1 MIENNLLKTNFIGK
15 DGFRWWIG
23 QVAPE
28 PAQGDQLNQIGNT
41 WGCRMK
47 VRIYGY
53 HPADITELKDE
64 DLPWAQVLLSSQG
77 GSGKANRARSIRISP
92 GDTVMGFF
100 LDGDDAQLPVILGIF
115 ANTGPYY
122 ASDEEYKSPF
132 QPFTG
137 YTSKIK
143 PNNEFIAKNEGGDD
157 SNKSQKSPRFLP
169 KEIVE
174 DLKEQQEKG
183 KAQLEQLIDSEELQ
197 NAASEASAE
206 LKQVIDSGA
215 IQTGLKNTAANAK
228 PIVENLKKQF
238 STVDTQAFKA
248 IGQEIIL
255 GSGVQAA
262 AANTKSTNKIK
273 NTLKNTL
280 NEVKNAVPQ
289 DKFKGLADG
298 AKQIVSASKP
308 MIKDMVNTT
317 FDELAPQLNGG
328 LNKLY
333 KDKFG
338 EVMGKTG
345 NLALAKK
352 AAQAAQVAMVGPV
365 MSLQNA
371 MPCAVKKVT
380 DKLTG
385 DVANLLAEFTNNVD
399 NFTDCIG
406 DQFIGALF
414 NDMIK
419 GINTELADAIGGV
432 ANIFPSGDIEGLLR
446 GKAEGLLGIASVFD
460 DCDIPTADLGSKTN
474 KWILGAG
481 PGNLNLENIAG
492 KVLAIANAAQELKEA
507 AASPGGVLG
516 NLGFFDF
523 MRPDVSTPGFS
534 STLSDCYTGP
544 PLNCSGIKV
553 NLFGG
558 GGSGA
563 QVNPILGA
571 IVNDTFAVQT
581 ASLIGMKV
589 TNAGSGYTSP
599 PFVEIEDTC
608 RKGYGGVAR
617 AVIDYNPASPTY
629 QQVTDVYVVS
639 SGENYPVI
647 ETEEEDDG
655 VYTVDHVV
663 VVKPGQNYKPE
674 DIVTDQKGNVYE
686 KFLDEQ
692 GRILNVI
699 PPDPSMNN
707 LEPFTTLPELEVI
720 SSTGTGALLK
730 GQLAPRP
737 SYQGEVRQVIDCISP
752 RNTDIVGF
760 INGEPYYGP
769 FHVHPTTGAKM
780 VGVAHT
786 TAPHAIIYDTPQES
800 RTSRSSVVTS
810 TSYTTVSSPQVQTNV
825 SNTTTTSQSDTS
837 SIPQTDP
844 VDTSSQQTS
853 GQSYTPPPSSPPS
866 GGGSSGSGGGS
877 SGGGGYGGGY

>member
-1 MIENNLLKTNFIGK
+1 MIENNLLKTNFLGK

-28 PAQGDQLNQIGNT
+28 EAQGDQLNQIGNT
-41 WGCRMK
+41 WGCRLK

-53 HPADITELKDE
+53 HPADITELPDKS
-64 DLPWAQVLLSSQG
+64 LPWAQVLLSSQG
-77 GSGKANRARSIRISP
+77 GSGKANRSRSVRISP

-115 ANTGPYY
+115 ANTGNYY

-132 QPFTG
+132 EPFTG

-143 PNNEFIAKNEGGDD
+143 PNNDFIAKNEGGDN
-157 SNKSQKSPRFLP
+157 SNKSQKSPRFLT

-183 KAQLEQLIDSEELQ
+183 KAQLEQLVDSEELQ

-215 IQTGLKNTAANAK
+215 IQTGLKNTVANAK

-273 NTLKNTL
+273 NVLKNKL
-280 NEVKNAVPQ
+280 PDIKNAIPQ
-289 DKFKGLADG
+289 DKFKGLAEG
-298 AKQIVSASKP
+298 AAEIVSASKP

-365 MSLQNA
+365 MSLQNV
-371 MPCAVKKVT
+371 MPCAVKNIT

-446 GKAEGLLGIASVFD
+446 DKAEGLLGIASIFD

-558 GGSGA
+558 GGQGA

-571 IVNDTFAVQT
+571 IVSDTFAVQT

-589 TNAGSGYTSP
+589 TNAGSGYQSP

-608 RKGYGGVAR
+608 RKGYGAVAR
-617 AVIDYNPASPTY
+617 SVIDYDPSSPTY

-639 SGENYPVI
+639 SGENFPVI
-647 ETEEEDDG
+647 EPEEGDDG

-663 VVKPGQNYKPE
+663 VVKPGQNYKQE
-674 DIVTDQKGNVYE
+674 DTVIDDKGNVYE
-686 KFLDEQ
+686 KLLDEQ

-707 LEPFTTLPELEVI
+707 IEPFNTLPELEVI
-720 SSTGTGALLK
+720 SSTGIGALLK
-730 GQLAPRP
+730 AQLLPRP
-737 SYQGEVRQVIDCISP
+737 TYQGEVKQVIDCVSP
-752 RNTDIVGF
+752 RNTNIVGF

-786 TAPHAIIYDTPQES
+786 TTPHAIIYDTPQES
-800 RTSRSSVVTS
+800 RTSRSPVVTS
-810 TSYTTVSSPQVQTNV
+810 TSYTTVSSSVQTNV
-825 SNTTTTSQSDTS
+825 SSTTTQTTTSSTT
-837 SIPQTDP
+837 QTDP

-853 GQSYTPPPSSPPS
+853 GQSYTPPNNNNTGSS
-866 GGGSSGSGGGS
+866 GSSGSGGGS

>member
-1 MIENNLLKTNFIGK
+1 MIENNFLKTNFLGK

-28 PAQGDQLNQIGNT
+28 EAQGNQINQVGGT

-53 HPADITELKDE
+53 DAADITELADD

-77 GSGKANRARSIRISP
+77 GSGKANRARSSP
-92 GDTVMGFF
+92 LSLGDTVMGFF

-228 PIVENLKKQF
+228 PIVENLKKNF

-280 NEVKNAVPQ
+280 SEVKNGIPQ
-289 DKFKGLADG
+289 EKFKGLADG

-629 QQVTDVYVVS
+629 QQVTDVYDVS

-760 INGEPYYGP
+760 VNGEPYYGP

-800 RTSRSSVVTS
+800 RTSRSPVVTS

-825 SNTTTTSQSDTS
+825 SDTTTTSQPDTS

>member
-1 MIENNLLKTNFIGK
+1 MIENNLLKTNFLGK

-77 GSGKANRARSIRISP
+77 GSGKANRARSIRIAP

-157 SNKSQKSPRFLP
+157 SNKSQKSPRFLT
-169 KEIVE
+169 KEIVD

-183 KAQLEQLIDSEELQ
+183 KAQLEQLVDSEELQ

-215 IQTGLKNTAANAK
+215 IQTGLKNTAANTK
-228 PIVENLKKQF
+228 PIIENLKKNF

-280 NEVKNAVPQ
+280 SEVKNGIPQ
-289 DKFKGLADG
+289 EKFKGLADG

-345 NLALAKK
+345 NLAVAKK

-365 MSLQNA
+365 MALQNA
-371 MPCAVKKVT
+371 MPCAVKKIT

-419 GINTELADAIGGV
+419 GINTELADAISGV

-446 GKAEGLLGIASVFD
+446 NKAEGLLGIASVFD

-558 GGSGA
+558 GGQGA

-589 TNAGSGYTSP
+589 TNAGSGYQSP

-608 RKGYGGVAR
+608 RKGYGAVAR
-617 AVIDYNPASPTY
+617 SVIDYDPSSPTY

-647 ETEEEDDG
+647 EPEEGDDG

-663 VVKPGQNYKPE
+663 VVKPGQNYKQE
-674 DIVTDQKGNVYE
+674 DTVIDDKGNVYE
-686 KFLDEQ
+686 KLLDEQ

-707 LEPFTTLPELEVI
+707 VEPFNTLPELEVI
-720 SSTGTGALLK
+720 SSTGIGALLK
-730 GQLAPRP
+730 AQLLPRP
-737 SYQGEVRQVIDCISP
+737 TYQGEVRQVIDCISP
-752 RNTDIVGF
+752 RNTNIVGF

-786 TAPHAIIYDTPQES
+786 TTPHAIIYDTPQES
-800 RTSRSSVVTS
+800 RTSRSPVVTS
-810 TSYTTVSSPQVQTNV
+810 TSYTTVSSSVQTNV

-837 SIPQTDP
+837 STTQTDP

-853 GQSYTPPPSSPPS
+853 GQSYTPPNNNNTGNS
-866 GGGSSGSGGGS
+866 GSSGSGGGS

>member
-1 MIENNLLKTNFIGK
+1 MIENNLLKTNFLGK

-28 PAQGDQLNQIGNT
+28 EAQGDQLNQIGNT
-41 WGCRMK
+41 WGCRLK

-53 HPADITELKDE
+53 HPADITELPDKS
-64 DLPWAQVLLSSQG
+64 LPWAQVLLSSQG
-77 GSGKANRARSIRISP
+77 GSGKANRSRSVRISP

-115 ANTGPYY
+115 ANTGSYY

-132 QPFTG
+132 EPFTG

-143 PNNEFIAKNEGGDD
+143 PNNDFIAKNEGGDD
-157 SNKSQKSPRFLP
+157 SNKSQKSPRFLT

-174 DLKEQQEKG
+174 DLNENLEKG
-183 KAQLEQLIDSEELQ
+183 KAQLDQLVNSDEILAG
-197 NAASEASAE
+197 AASATGE
-206 LKQVIDSGA
+206 LKQVLDSGA
-215 IQTGLKNTAANAK
+215 VQTGLKNTAANAK

-238 STVDTQAFKA
+238 ANVDTQAFKA

-280 NEVKNAVPQ
+280 SEVQNSIPK

-365 MSLQNA
+365 MSLQNV
-371 MPCAVKKVT
+371 MPCAVKNIT

-474 KWILGAG
+474 KWILGLG

-492 KVLAIANAAQELKEA
+492 KVLAIANAAQELKEV
-507 AASPGGVLG
+507 AASPGGVIG
-516 NLGFFDF
+516 NLGLFDF

-589 TNAGSGYTSP
+589 TNTGSGYTSP

-608 RKGYGGVAR
+608 RKGYGGIAR
-617 AVIDYNPASPTY
+617 SVIDYDPSSPTY

-647 ETEEEDDG
+647 EPEEGDDG

-663 VVKPGQNYKPE
+663 VVKPGQNYTQA
-674 DIVTDQKGNVYE
+674 DTVIDDKGNVYE
-686 KFLDEQ
+686 KLLDEQ

-707 LEPFTTLPELEVI
+707 LEPFTTLPELEII

-737 SYQGEVRQVIDCISP
+737 TYQGEVRQVIDCVSP

-780 VGVAHT
+780 VGIAHT

-800 RTSRSSVVTS
+800 RTSRSPVVTS

-825 SNTTTTSQSDTS
+825 SSTTTQTTPS
-837 SIPQTDP
+837 STTQTDP

-866 GGGSSGSGGGS
+866 GGGSSGSGGGY
-877 SGGGGYGGGY
+877 SGY

>member
-28 PAQGDQLNQIGNT
+28 AAQGNQLNQIGNT

-122 ASDEEYKSPF
+122 ASDEEYRSPF

-169 KEIVE
+169 KEIVD

-183 KAQLEQLIDSEELQ
+183 KAQLEQLVDSEEL
-197 NAASEASAE
+197 
-206 LKQVIDSGA
+206 KQVLDSGA
-215 IQTGLKNTAANAK
+215 VQTGLKNTAANAQ

-238 STVDTQAFKA
+238 NTVDTQAFKA
-248 IGQEIIL
+248 VGQEIIL

-280 NEVKNAVPQ
+280 SEVQNSVPK
-289 DKFKGLADG
+289 DKFKGLAEG
-298 AKQIVSASKP
+298 ASEIVSASKP

-328 LNKLY
+328 LHKLY

-338 EVMGKTG
+338 EVMSKTG

-352 AAQAAQVAMVGPV
+352 AAQAAQVAMIGPV
-365 MSLQNA
+365 SSLQNLL
-371 MPCAVKKVT
+371 PCAVKNIT

-385 DVANLLAEFTNNVD
+385 DVANLLAEFVNNVD

-406 DQFIGALF
+406 DQFVGAIF
-414 NDMIK
+414 NDIIK
-419 GINTELADAIGGV
+419 GINNELSDAIKGV

-446 GKAEGLLGIASVFD
+446 NKAEGLLGIASVFD

-492 KVLAIANAAQELKEA
+492 KVLAIANAAQELKEV

-563 QVNPILGA
+563 KVNPILGA
-571 IVNDTFAVQT
+571 IVSDTFAVQT

-589 TNAGSGYTSP
+589 TNPGSGYKSP

-608 RKGYGGVAR
+608 RKGYGAVAR
-617 AVIDYNPASPTY
+617 SVIDYDPSSPTF
-629 QQVTDVYVVS
+629 QQVTDVYIVS
-639 SGENYPVI
+639 AGENYPVI
-647 ETEEEDDG
+647 EPEIGDEG
-655 VYTVDHVV
+655 PYTVDHVV
-663 VVKPGQNYKPE
+663 VVKPGQNYKQE
-674 DIVTDQKGNVYE
+674 DIVTDQKGNIYE

-699 PPDPSMNN
+699 PPNPSNVN
-707 LEPFTTLPELEVI
+707 LETFDTLPEVEII

-730 GQLAPRP
+730 AQLSPRP

-752 RNTDIVGF
+752 RNTGIVGF
-760 INGEPYYGP
+760 INGEPYYGA

-800 RTSRSSVVTS
+800 RTSRSLDTS
-810 TSYTTVSSPQVQTNV
+810 TTSFTTISSAPVQTNV
-825 SNTTTTSQSDTS
+825 SDTTTTSQPDTS
-837 SIPQTDP
+837 TVTQTDP
-844 VDTSSQQTS
+844 IDTSSQQTT